1 MATMSAL
8 STKLPKL
15 KISAL
20 VAALEKPYMILQ
32 EQVDSKSKDDPFSKR
47 GLMGFYDQAEIDW
60 LKNQKIIQ
68 KERAWTMSMG
78 YLHQDLMGDGFD
90 GWETYDNGHETGC
103 DTGSKD
109 GKVVTE
115 VKNNVH
121 TMNSSQKE
129 AIYSKLKKQVDL
141 GKRALLV
148 IVNGDIKKKMLPGG
162 IEQISGRDFYAE
174 LSGSPA
180 FYDNLVECIGMI
192 FKEFKTYDALKAA
205 LGTP

>member
-1 MATMSAL
+1 MTTMAAL
-8 STKLPKL
+8 SSKLPRL

-32 EQVDSKSKDDPFSKR
+32 EQVNSTSKNDPFSKS
-47 GLMGFYDQAEIDW
+47 GIMNFYDQTDDDW
-60 LKNQKIIQ
+60 LNHQKIIQ
-68 KERAWTMSMG
+68 QERAWTMSMG
-78 YLHQDLMGDGFD
+78 YLHQNLMGDGFD

-115 VKNNVH
+115 VKNNVN

-129 AIYSKLKKQVDL
+129 SIYNKLKRQVDL
-141 GKRALLV
+141 GKRAVLV
-148 IVNGDIKKKMLPGG
+148 IVNGDTKKKMLPGG
-162 IEQISGRDFYAE
+162 IEHISGRDFYAE

-192 FKEFKTYDALKAA
+192 FREFKTYDQLKAA
-205 LGTP
+205 LGTT